1 MKKFAV
7 SYLSEAETRL
17 ETAGRAVKTRRY
29 PYALRQSQEAVEL
42 SLKAAL
48 RLKGVEYPKQH
59 DVSDALSR
67 FSDIFPE
74 WFAELIPK
82 LNQIS
87 RSLAEKREASMYGID
102 DAGISPDEF
111 VSKKDAEKALTD
123 ARFVY
128 KYCESLF
135 KRLR

>member
-1 MKKFAV
+1 MKKFAT
-7 SYLSEAETRL
+7 SYLSEAEARL
-17 ETAGRAVKTRRY
+17 KTASKAVKERRY

-48 RLKGVEYPKQH
+48 RLKGIEYPKQH

-82 LNQIS
+82 LSQIS
-87 RSLAEKREASMYGID
+87 RSLGEKREGSMYGID
-102 DAGISPDEF
+102 EAGMSPDEF
-111 VSKKDAEKALTD
+111 ISKKDAEKALAD

-128 KYCESLF
+128 KHCESLL